1 MVEVVFSSHASAPSH
16 VHGYEP
22 LVHQGM
28 LFAIVIMI
36 TRNHETS
43 RVTVYDVI
51 YKAII
56 TAAEHEAGELV
67 KVRVAAIALPVC
79 NNMGKPGQTGAF
91 LPFVSYTRLHCCTVC
106 CAYSY
111 ASGATVLTALGLHSG
126 TYWGQKS
133 N

>member
-1 MVEVVFSSHASAPSH
+1 
-16 VHGYEP
+16 
-22 LVHQGM
+22 
-28 LFAIVIMI
+28 MI

-91 LPFVSYTRLHCCTVC
+91 LLFSYTRLHCCTVC

>member
-1 MVEVVFSSHASAPSH
+1 
-16 VHGYEP
+16 
-22 LVHQGM
+22 
-28 LFAIVIMI
+28 MI

-79 NNMGKPGQTGAF
+79 NNMGKPGHAGAF
-91 LPFVSYTRLHCCTVC
+91 PPSEAGKQLHYCTVC
-106 CAYSY
+106 CAYSHTRR
-111 ASGATVLTALGLHSG
+111 ATFLTVVGLHSG
-126 TYWGQKS
+126 ACWGQRS